1 MSHRQKQQF
10 IVEGANLTSG
20 FGSGTI
26 SSLLENSVNSN
37 FNNFTG
43 GTYEIYDGIG
53 RVTHGSGFGMTHSL
67 PVGYYTFD
75 LIIVIEQNSTGNG
88 NQLRI
93 FNQTGGTIPAMT
105 GDKSSTVFS
114 DNTTINRSF
123 TEYSIGSSDYIS
135 NRISFDLEVTQANQT
150 GMVLAYK
157 RNGNSP
163 DFSSVPYFKLVITK
177 VDWGKKNE

>member
-20 FGSGTI
+20 FGAGTI

-43 GTYEIYDGIG
+43 GTYEVYDGIG
-53 RVTHGSGFGMTHSL
+53 RVSHGSGNSTSHSL
-67 PVGYYTFD
+67 PIGNYTFD
-75 LIIVIEQNSTGNG
+75 LKIIIEQNTTGDG
-88 NQLRI
+88 NLLRI
-93 FNQTGGTIPAMT
+93 FGHSGGTSPDMT
-105 GDKSSTVFS
+105 GAVSSTVFL
-114 DNTTINRSF
+114 NNATIDRSF

-150 GMVLAYK
+150 GMTLAYTYTSGYYGP
-157 RNGNSP
+157 N
-163 DFSSVPYFKLVITK
+163 FASVPYLKLVITK
-177 VDWGKKNE
+177 VD